1 MKKFLAVFAM
11 GLMMAALTSCGGHA
25 NSPEGV
31 ALAAVE
37 CMANKDVKGYM
48 DLTNATDEQ
57 KQAYTAMLNEKLSKQ
72 LDEMEGISKYEV
84 APNGVEID
92 EEKGTANVKVNITYG
107 NGETK
112 TEKMKMVNKDG
123 KWMLSA
129 DK

>member
-1 MKKFLAVFAM
+1 MKKILAVFAM
-11 GLMMAALTSCGGHA
+11 GLMMAALTSCGGNA

-37 CMANKDVKGYM
+37 CMANKDIKGYM

-57 KQAYTAMLNEKLSKQ
+57 KQAYTAMLNEKLSKH
-72 LDEMEGISKYEV
+72 LDEMKGISKYEV
-84 APNGVEID
+84 APNGVEI
-92 EEKGTANVKVNITYG
+92 ETANVKVNITYG

-112 TEKMKMVNKDG
+112 TEKLKMVNKNG